1 MCEPYPGP
9 PCTAAAARLLKQ
21 AETATAEARDALSRC
36 PDDVERQAVLR
47 DAVAEEAHRRLV
59 WESTPGGQKQLAAGF
74 ESARDVNSA
83 ALDECRDRIAAGRL
97 LRMQQ
102 RRALLEV
109 SGEDEETVDA
119 SLRLMLSR
127 AKHARSL
134 VQDRAQTVEETVGFF
149 LECHPETSH
158 WITPREDV
166 ADALDELLSAGPP
179 AESGY
184 VAMARR
190 DARRDLVL
198 VGWWRR
204 FTSAQ
209 AARHAAEEFQID
221 TFWDAQLDL
230 DIRRRS
236 LYDPV
241 PDTPTRSM
249 HRAVQEIQVYAA
261 ARTAT
266 AAMQLAHW
274 RRQLAARYSA

>member
-21 AETATAEARDALSRC
+21 AEAATAEARNALSRH
-36 PDDVERQAVLR
+36 PDDLELQTLLR
-47 DAVAEEAHRRLV
+47 DAAAEEAHRRLV

-74 ESARDVNSA
+74 ESARDVNSV
-83 ALDECRDRIAAGRL
+83 ALDECRDRIAAGRR

-109 SGEDEETVDA
+109 SGEDEETVET

-127 AKHARSL
+127 AKHARS
-134 VQDRAQTVEETVGFF
+134 VVHDRARNAEETVGFF
-149 LECHPETSH
+149 LECHPETSL
-158 WITPREDV
+158 WISPREDV
-166 ADALDELLSAGPP
+166 ADALDELMHVGPP
-179 AESGY
+179 AGSGY
-184 VAMARR
+184 VAVARK
-190 DARRDLVL
+190 DARRDLIL

-204 FTSAQ
+204 FMSAQ
-209 AARHAAEEFQID
+209 DARRAAEEFQID

-236 LYDPV
+236 LHDPL
-241 PDTPTRSM
+241 PDTPTRSP

-274 RRQLAARYSA
+274 RRQLALRYSA